1 MRINF
6 TIIISIFIAVA
17 LVVLGFTLAQVYQE
31 KQRLNIELEQR
42 ANLLG
47 EALHESISGQLGQ
60 ERYDRIKMLVN
71 KFNQRQR
78 ILGLAIYNVKDSL
91 VGVSSGI
98 GDLMS
103 FSKEPLK
110 ESMGSDS
117 CFGRQLKYGSKSI
130 YMHIMPIHEE
140 GRQVGAAV
148 MFLDIDYIHGRLDDI
163 WRANFIRLLVLALAV
178 ALVTILVIQWSIFT
192 PMNRMV
198 EWMKSLRVQN
208 QQAPHMSPPNS
219 FFSPLSQEVTHM
231 AESIMEARA
240 AAEQE
245 ARLRAMGESVWTPE
259 RLKEEMRTLLD
270 NKQLVVVSNREPYMH
285 NRKGKNIEWIMPAS
299 GMVTAIEPILK
310 ACGGTW
316 IAAGT
321 GDADRDVVDEY
332 DKIRVPPD
340 DPRYHLKRLW
350 LSKEEEE
357 GFYYGFSNEGLWPL
371 CHIAHTRPLFRKE
384 DWQYYQQVNQKFA
397 EAVLNEIEGLEEP
410 LILIQDYHFA
420 LLPLILKTS
429 RPDARVAIFWHI
441 PWPNSE
447 SFGICPWQRELLY
460 GMQGA
465 DLIGFH
471 TQFHCNN
478 FLETMARA
486 VESQINWDN
495 FTVKVGGHTTLV
507 KPFPI
512 SISFTLL
519 DMERMPGQH
528 ASKEELFK
536 EHGLK
541 AEYMGVGVDR
551 LDYTKGILERFLAVE
566 NFLERYPEYLG
577 KFTFV
582 EMGAPSRTH
591 IKRYSDLVAEVEKE
605 AERINWR
612 FKGKDWKPILFLE
625 KHHSHQEI
633 APYYQTA
640 DFCLVT
646 SLHDGMNLV
655 AKEFIASR
663 TDESGVLILSRFTG
677 AVRELK
683 DALIVNPYDI
693 ERTADAIRYALEMPD
708 EEKRQRM
715 SNMRQQLLKNNI
727 YLWAASLI
735 RELSAVRVK
744 T

>member
-1 MRINF
+1 MKFNY
-6 TIIISIFIAVA
+6 TIIISIFIAVS
-17 LVVLGFTLAQVYQE
+17 LVVLGFTLVQVYQE
-31 KQRLNIELEQR
+31 RQRLNIELEQR

-47 EALHESISGQLGQ
+47 EALHESISSQLAQGKY
-60 ERYDRIKMLVN
+60 EKIKQLVA
-71 KFNQRQR
+71 KFNQKQR
-78 ILGLAIYNVKDSL
+78 ILGLAVYNVKDSL
-91 VGVSSGI
+91 VGVSPDIEQYMPFAQILLKQTMGA
-98 GDLMS
+98 DS
-103 FSKEPLK
+103 F
-110 ESMGSDS
+110 
-117 CFGRQLKYGSKSI
+117 FGQQLKAGTKNF

-140 GRQVGAAV
+140 GNLVGAAA
-148 MFLDIDYIHGRLDDI
+148 MFQDTDYIHKRLNDI
-163 WRANFIRLLVLALAV
+163 WRANFVRLLVLALTV
-178 ALVTILVIQWSIFT
+178 ALVTTLVIQWSIFI

-198 EWMKSLRVQN
+198 EWMQNLREQKPSTEAVMPPQN
-208 QQAPHMSPPNS
+208 
-219 FFSPLSQEVTHM
+219 FFSPLSREVSHM
-231 AESIMEARA
+231 AESILEARE

-270 NKQLVVVSNREPYMH
+270 DKQLVVVSNREPYMH
-285 NRKGKNIEWIMPAS
+285 NRKGKCIEWIMPAS

-316 IAAGT
+316 IASGT
-321 GDADRDVVDEY
+321 GDADRDVVDKD
-332 DKIRVPPD
+332 DKVRVPPD
-340 DPRYHLKRLW
+340 DPRYNLKRLW

-371 CHIAHTRPLFRKE
+371 CHIAHTRPIFRKE

-397 EAVLNEIEGLEEP
+397 DAVLDEIEGLDEP

-420 LLPLILKTS
+420 LLPQMLKS
-429 RPDARVAIFWHI
+429 KRPDARVAIFWHI

-478 FLETMARA
+478 FLDTMARA

-495 FTVKVGGHTTLV
+495 FTVRVGGHTTLV

-512 SISFTLL
+512 SIAFTLL
-519 DMERMPGQH
+519 DMERVPEHQ
-528 ASKEELFK
+528 ASKEDLFK
-536 EHGLK
+536 EHGIK
-541 AEYMGVGVDR
+541 AEFMGVGVDR
-551 LDYTKGILERFLAVE
+551 LDYTKGLMERFLAVE
-566 NFLERYPEYLG
+566 NFLERNPEYQG

-582 EMGAPSRTH
+582 ELGAPSRTH

-605 AERINWR
+605 VERINWR
-612 FKGKDWKPILFLE
+612 FKGKDWKPILFLK

-633 APYYQTA
+633 APYYQAA
-640 DFCLVT
+640 DLCMVT

-663 TDESGVLILSRFTG
+663 SEGDGVLILSRFTG
-677 AVRELK
+677 AVRELR
-683 DALIVNPYDI
+683 DALIINPYDI
-693 ERTADAIRYALEMPD
+693 ERTAEAIRYALEMPP
-708 EEKRQRM
+708 EERKQRM
-715 SNMRQQLLKNNI
+715 WNMRQQLLKHNI

-735 RELSAVRVK
+735 RELSAVRV
-744 T
+744 